1 MSSLRPRSL
10 LVAPSRA
17 PPRAFGAGKAAEM
30 RSAKIWAKRSAR
42 RSNGCEESLAIAQL
56 CRSPG
61 IAQLRVGRYASRFC
75 FVDQIEKALNGGTV
89 SCVRREAH
97 LEAQPEKLPRMAPF
111 GLHDRDENLSLEALT
126 GLRSSAEKPRGRESS
141 EAQAHCG
148 SLGWTGN
155 AFASATSL
163 ATFARSASCSV
174 WLIGPFRPN
183 PIACSS
189 SACRR
194 ASPQSR
200 RARAVRIASRTSAAL
215 ASISGPC
222 RFASRCVASAA
233 SPLSPFTAR
242 SPGCRVGRLRP
253 RTPASAVRTGRPRQ
267 TSRRPDLVLGHGRL
281 GRRGGAYEAVGGGS
295 GEARFHRT
303 NRNGLARKALIRSR
317 IGTHVVPVWY
327 PTGTFRCV
335 YAGVFGYLHQASAAN
350 MPRQFGRLGT
360 LWASYHRNT
369 IPQKC
374 RDPCSASEACSAALA
389 DAIDGAAV
397 DGGRASAIVRHL

>member
-222 RFASRCVASAA
+222 RFASRCVCERGEPFESLHCSISRLSSWSASSSDSCLGCPSWSTTCGSGAAVALTRRSAA
-233 SPLSPFTAR
+233 A
-242 SPGCRVGRLRP
+242 
-253 RTPASAVRTGRPRQ
+253 PA
-267 TSRRPDLVLGHGRL
+267 
-281 GRRGGAYEAVGGGS
+281 RRGFIA
-295 GEARFHRT
+295 T

-369 IPQKC
+369 IPQK
-374 RDPCSASEACSAALA
+374 
-389 DAIDGAAV
+389 
-397 DGGRASAIVRHL
+397 